1 MFSDWGDAMTRRIW
15 AFWAMVLL
23 VLSLSAAQAQ
33 SVAEAEAHYLR
44 GDYAAALPGFRAA
57 AESGDATAQYL
68 LGSMNELGLGVPQSD
83 FLAVFWYRRAA
94 KQGLAYAQFNLGFMY
109 ANGRG
114 VPKDDREA
122 VRWFRA
128 AAEQGLGDAQAEL
141 GMMLRDGRG
150 VAKDDREAVRL
161 FRLAAEQGNASG
173 QANLGFM
180 IDVGRGVPRDEQTAY
195 FWYLLASA
203 QGDETASH
211 NRDIVEKRL
220 TPQQRADAQA
230 AARDWQP
237 KTASTSPSP
246 APSSQ
251 PAAPSAST
259 TPESTGTAFRI
270 ARDAFVTNHH
280 VVEGCRRVQVDGT
293 AAAVRGSDSRTDL
306 ALLSAPVSGLV
317 ASLRFQRLL
326 VGEAVSVA
334 GFPLQGLLSGFQ
346 MTTGTLA
353 SLSGLGGDT
362 TQFQITAPV
371 QPGNSGGPVLDSAG
385 RVVGVVVGKL
395 DAIRTARLTGDI
407 PQNVNFAVGLNALRA
422 FLDAN
427 GVDYQTSIVD
437 RPVPTTTTA
446 QQARDYTVRV
456 ECWK

>member
-1 MFSDWGDAMTRRIW
+1 MTRRIW

>member
-1 MFSDWGDAMTRRIW
+1 MKLRMQIL
-15 AFWAMVLL
+15 VPLILL
-23 VLSLSAAQAQ
+23 VLAIDSTQAQ
-33 SVAEAEAHYLR
+33 TVAEAEAEYIPFASSLPRIRAGAESGNAGDQNDLGVLYENGWAVEKNATLAAIWYLR
-44 GDYAAALPGFRAA
+44 AAVQGYALSQLSLGLLYARGEGVPRDDRQAVRWLRAA
-57 AESGDATAQYL
+57 AD
-68 LGSMNELGLGVPQSD
+68 
-83 FLAVFWYRRAA
+83 
-94 KQGLAYAQFNLGFMY
+94 QGL
-109 ANGRG
+109 
-114 VPKDDREA
+114 DE
-122 VRWFRA
+122 
-128 AAEQGLGDAQAEL
+128 AQAEL

-150 VAKDDREAVRL
+150 VAKDDREAIRF
-161 FRLAAEQGNASG
+161 FRLAAEQGNALG
-173 QANLGFM
+173 QTNLGFM
-180 IDVGRGVPRDEQTAY
+180 IGAGRGVPRDDETAY

-203 QGDETASH
+203 QGNETATR
-211 NRDIVEKRL
+211 NRDSIEQRL
-220 TPQQRADAQA
+220 TPQQRASAQA

-237 KTASTSPSP
+237 KTVSVNPST

-251 PAAPSAST
+251 PAAPAAST

-306 ALLSAPVSGLV
+306 ALLSAPVSGAV
-317 ASLRFQRLL
+317 ASLRLQRLL
-326 VGEAVSVA
+326 VGESVSVA

-422 FLDAN
+422 FLDAS
-427 GVDYQTSIVD
+427 GVDYQTAIVD

>member
-1 MFSDWGDAMTRRIW
+1 
-15 AFWAMVLL
+15 MVLL
-23 VLSLSAAQAQ
+23 VLSLSTAQAQ
-33 SVAEAEAHYLR
+33 SFAEAEAHYRR

-57 AESGDATAQYL
+57 AERGDATAQIT
-68 LGSMNELGLGVPQSD
+68 LGGMNLFGRGVPQSD
-83 FLAVFWYRRAA
+83 VLAVFWYRRAA
-94 KQGLAYAQFNLGFMY
+94 EQGLAYAQFNLGFMY
-109 ANGRG
+109 VNGRG
-114 VPKDDREA
+114 VPRDDREA
-122 VRWFRA
+122 VRWYRA
-128 AAEQGLGDAQAEL
+128 AAEQGIAEAQVDLGSMYA
-141 GMMLRDGRG
+141 
-150 VAKDDREAVRL
+150 
-161 FRLAAEQGNASG
+161 NG
-173 QANLGFM
+173 Q
-180 IDVGRGVPRDEQTAY
+180 GVPRDDQTAY
-195 FWYLLASA
+195 FWFLLAGA
-203 QGDETASH
+203 QDSETAIR
-211 NRDIVEKRL
+211 NRDLIERRL

-280 VVEGCRRVQVDGT
+280 VVEGCRRLQVDGT

-306 ALLSAPVSGLV
+306 ALLSAPVSGAV

>member
-1 MFSDWGDAMTRRIW
+1 MTRGIR

-23 VLSLSAAQAQ
+23 VLSLSTAQAQ
-33 SVAEAEAHYLR
+33 SFAEAEAHYRR

-57 AESGDATAQYL
+57 AERGDATAQIT
-68 LGSMNELGLGVPQSD
+68 LGGMNLFGRGVPQSD
-83 FLAVFWYRRAA
+83 VLAVFWYRRAA
-94 KQGLAYAQFNLGFMY
+94 EQGLAYAQFNLGFMY
-109 ANGRG
+109 VNGRG
-114 VPKDDREA
+114 VPRDDREA
-122 VRWFRA
+122 VRWYRA
-128 AAEQGLGDAQAEL
+128 AAEQGIAEAQVDLGSMYA
-141 GMMLRDGRG
+141 
-150 VAKDDREAVRL
+150 
-161 FRLAAEQGNASG
+161 NG
-173 QANLGFM
+173 Q
-180 IDVGRGVPRDEQTAY
+180 GVPRDDQTAY
-195 FWYLLASA
+195 FWFLLAGA
-203 QGDETASH
+203 QDSETAIR
-211 NRDIVEKRL
+211 NRDLIERRL

-280 VVEGCRRVQVDGT
+280 VVEGCRRLQVDGT

-306 ALLSAPVSGLV
+306 ALLSAPVSGAV